1 MDEIIYKGCT
11 IDSTPFQLQG
21 GEWSTDIW
29 IHIHRAEETASR
41 NFNTEDTFSTR
52 EEAVAHCLQFGMDII
67 DGKVEG
73 RTVEDL

>member
-1 MDEIIYKGCT
+1 MDEITYKGFI

-29 IHIHRAEETASR
+29 IRIHRAEETSSR
-41 NFNTEDTFSTR
+41 NFNTEDTFPTR
-52 EEAVAHCLQFGMDII
+52 EAAVAHCLQFGMDII

-73 RTVEDL
+73 LTVEDL

>member
-1 MDEIIYKGCT
+1 MDEITYKGFI

-29 IHIHRAEETASR
+29 IRIHRTEETAGR
-41 NFNTEDTFSTR
+41 NFNTEDVFSTR

-73 RTVEDL
+73 CSVEDL